1 MKLAAIGLIAL
12 TAAVMPAMAN
22 EHAQNQS
29 NLEEVTYLVL
39 TGFSKKSHGDSIS
52 TTLIPMRSKEQCEE
66 VGKRI
71 IESKQLHTLRKGY
84 ECIDG
89 LY

>member
-12 TAAVMPAMAN
+12 TAAFAPAMAH
-22 EHAQNQS
+22 EHAEKES
-29 NLEEVTYLVL
+29 NPQEVTYLVL
-39 TGFSKKSHGDSIS
+39 TGFSKRGYGDSIS
-52 TTLIPMRSKEQCEE
+52 TTLIPMRNKEQCEE
-66 VGKRI
+66 TGKRI
-71 IESKQLHTLRKGY
+71 IESKQLHALRKGY

>member
-1 MKLAAIGLIAL
+1 MKLATIGLIAL
-12 TAAVMPAMAN
+12 TAAVAPAMAN
-22 EHAQNQS
+22 EHAQQQS

-39 TGFSKKSHGDSIS
+39 TGFSKRGYGDSIS
-52 TTLIPMRSKEQCEE
+52 TTLIPMRNKEQCEE
-66 VGKRI
+66 TGKRI
-71 IESKQLHTLRKGY
+71 IDSNQLHTLRKGY